1 MTDTPALLKPLEAL
15 LNRQLKDNS
24 DARRALRQLHGE
36 TLAVKLEG
44 INFDIFFHASDDGL
58 LLHTD
63 YDEDPAAIISGS
75 VLALASLAGGA
86 ADASAVRRTGVTIHG
101 DTAVAQ
107 TFQRLFELLKPDWE
121 EELSRI
127 VGDTVAH
134 RIGVAARQFMGW
146 GKDVTT
152 RMSQDFAEYF
162 TEESRDLPTKTET
175 EDFLDDVDQLRDDV
189 DRAEAR
195 LRNLEAQ
202 QESSN

>member
-1 MTDTPALLKPLEAL
+1 MSDTPALLKPLEAL
-15 LNRQLKDNS
+15 LNRQLKDNN

-36 TLAVKLEG
+36 TLAIKLEG
-44 INFDIFFHASDDGL
+44 ITFDIFFHASDDGL

-63 YDEDPAAIISGS
+63 YAEDPAAIISGS

-107 TFQRLFELLKPDWE
+107 SFQRLFELLKPDWE

-134 RIGVAARQFMGW
+134 RVGDAARQFLGW

-152 RMSQDFAEYF
+152 RMTQDFAEYF

-195 LRNLEAQ
+195 LRN
-202 QESSN
+202 